1 MVGQVVAG
9 SDGDDGIVVMTD
21 LDPAIQPF
29 LHDHRIDG
37 TPVLPGVMGTEA
49 FAEAAQLLA
58 PGWQVEAIE
67 DVEFL
72 APFKWYRDEPRRVE
86 VRVRVHPD
94 GGRLVA
100 DCRLEGRR
108 NLPGQ
113 PEQVTTHFTGRVI
126 LGRTST
132 DLGEAPPPPQ
142 AGPLVTAEAIYRVYF
157 HGPAY
162 QVLAGVW
169 RNEETTVGELR
180 RRSAG
185 EPRRRKRTTA
195 DRSSPC
201 RVVLPDGRG
210 GGTRCRRKPGP
221 AEAVPP
227 APGRAGCERGQPPAT
242 RS

>member
-1 MVGQVVAG
+1 MVTTA
-9 SDGDDGIVVMTD
+9 SSSSTD

-37 TPVLPGVMGTEA
+37 TPVLPGVMGMEA

-126 LGRTST
+126 LGRTPT
-132 DLGEAPPPPQ
+132 DLGEAPPPP
-142 AGPLVTAEAIYRVYF
+142 
-157 HGPAY
+157 
-162 QVLAGVW
+162 
-169 RNEETTVGELR
+169 
-180 RRSAG
+180 SAG
-185 EPRRRKRTTA
+185 TRRHGRRHLPR
-195 DRSSPC
+195 
-201 RVVLPDGRG
+201 VLPRARVPGSGR
-210 GGTRCRRKPGP
+210 CL
-221 AEAVPP
+221 AE
-227 APGRAGCERGQPPAT
+227 R
-242 RS
+242 